1 MQGLN
6 FLLAGLIQLA
16 IAIYGTFQIRKRF
29 TVYALLVLIVVY
41 GLAYDNLSIA
51 AGAVLHEGD
60 LLRALNLPRFVIHA
74 LTTPTMI
81 ISAFGALRLTGS
93 KFAQSKLWHT
103 GLCIL
108 ATALIAL
115 GSYKDILNLTLVPK
129 VENGLTRYLNAFVLF
144 KGPPIPAV
152 VTVILTLVF
161 GVVLWKNTK
170 FPWLFIASVLEFAA
184 AGAVGLLLLQNI
196 GEIAF
201 SAGLVATQVFAAQ
214 YMYDGERIM
223 MRGQK
228 PLPTRG

>member
-6 FLLAGLIQLA
+6 FLIAGLIQLA

-51 AGAVLHEGD
+51 VGAVLHEAD
-60 LLRALNLPRFVIHA
+60 LLRALNVPRFVIHA

-103 GLCIL
+103 VTCVVTTI
-108 ATALIAL
+108 LIAL
-115 GSYKDILNLTLVPK
+115 GSY
-129 VENGLTRYLNAFVLF
+129 ENIFKLALAPEVNGGVTRYINTFDLF

-152 VTVILTLVF
+152 TTIILVLIF
-161 GVVLWKNTK
+161 GIVLWKNTK

-201 SAGLVATQVFAAQ
+201 SAGLVATQIFAAQ
-214 YMYDGERIM
+214 YMMESR
-223 MRGQK
+223 
-228 PLPTRG
+228 